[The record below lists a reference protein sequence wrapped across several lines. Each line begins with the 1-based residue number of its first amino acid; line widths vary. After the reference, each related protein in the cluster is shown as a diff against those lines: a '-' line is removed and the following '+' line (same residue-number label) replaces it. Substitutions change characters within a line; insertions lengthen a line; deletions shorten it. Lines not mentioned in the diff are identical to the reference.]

1 MEPDMS
7 APLIA
12 ASNTGKSSMIRPR
25 RSALYMPG
33 FNARAL
39 EKARTLPADVLILD
53 LEDAVAPESKD
64 IARRQVHAAVTA
76 GGYGPR
82 EIVIRVNAAGTPWFE
97 EDLAVAISAAPD
109 AILIPKVGDPGDLA
123 SVGKRLTQAAAP
135 ERTRVWAMMETPLG
149 MLNAAQIA
157 RANVDH
163 PESRLAVLVLGTNDL
178 AKETRA
184 EIVPE
189 RWTMLPWLMTCVAAA
204 RAYGLEVLD
213 GAYNNFRDES
223 GLRREAE
230 QGKEMG
236 MDGKTVIHPDQVVP
250 VNQIFSPSP
259 ADVASAQRIME
270 AFEKPENKGRG
281 VITVDGR
288 MVELLHAEMAARTVA
303 IAKAIAKHAGD

>member
-1 MEPDMS
+1 MPTMS
-7 APLIA
+7 APSPSPIPA
-12 ASNTGKSSMIRPR
+12 HPRPR

-53 LEDAVAPESKD
+53 LEDAVAPESKA
-64 IARRQVHAAVTA
+64 IARSQVHAAVTA
-76 GGYGPR
+76 GGYGAR
-82 EIVIRVNAAGTPWFE
+82 EIIIRINAQGTPWFE
-97 EDLAVAISAAPD
+97 EDLAAAIAAVPD
-109 AILIPKVGDPGDLA
+109 AILIPKVGSPDDLEAIGRRMRAADA
-123 SVGKRLTQAAAP
+123 S

-149 MLNAAQIA
+149 MLNAAEIA
-157 RANVDH
+157 RAARRH
-163 PESRLAVLVLGTNDL
+163 PDSRLSALVLGTNDL

-204 RAYGLEVLD
+204 RAYGLEILD

-259 ADVASAQRIME
+259 ADVAAARRILE
-270 AFEKPENKGRG
+270 AFARPENKGRG

-303 IAKAIAKHAGD
+303 IAQTIAAHAGS

>member
-1 MEPDMS
+1 MPISTPSPSPAM
-7 APLIA
+7 PRL
-12 ASNTGKSSMIRPR
+12 RPR

-53 LEDAVAPESKD
+53 LEDAVAPESKV
-64 IARRQVHAAVTA
+64 IARGQVHAAVTA
-76 GGYGPR
+76 GGYGAR
-82 EIVIRVNAAGTPWFE
+82 EIVIRINAQGTPWFE
-97 EDLAVAISAAPD
+97 EDLAAAIAAVPD
-109 AILIPKVGDPGDLA
+109 AILIPKVGSPDDVEAIGRRMRAANA
-123 SVGKRLTQAAAP
+123 S
-135 ERTRVWAMMETPLG
+135 EHTRVWAMMETPLG
-149 MLNAAQIA
+149 MLNAGGIAQAA
-157 RANVDH
+157 RRHSD
-163 PESRLAVLVLGTNDL
+163 SRLSTLVLGTNDL

-204 RAYGLEVLD
+204 RAYGLEILD

-259 ADVASAQRIME
+259 ADVAAARRILE
-270 AFEKPENKGRG
+270 AFERPENKGKG

-303 IAKAIAKHAGD
+303 IAQAIAAHARA

>member
-1 MEPDMS
+1 MS
-7 APLIA
+7 AQPVA
-12 ASNTGKSSMIRPR
+12 APNSGKPGAIRPR

-53 LEDAVAPESKD
+53 LEDAVAPESKE
-64 IARRQVHAAVTA
+64 IARRQVHVAVTA
-76 GGYGPR
+76 GGYEPR

-97 EDLAVAISAAPD
+97 EDLAAAISAAPD
-109 AILIPKVGDPGDLA
+109 AILIPKVGHPDDVTAIGRRMA
-123 SVGKRLTQAAAP
+123 AAAAP
-135 ERTRVWAMMETPLG
+135 ERTRLWAMMETPLG
-149 MLNAAQIA
+149 LLNAAQIA
-157 RANVDH
+157 RARIDH
-163 PESRLAVLVLGTNDL
+163 PESRLSVLVLGTNDL

-189 RWTMLPWLMTCVAAA
+189 RWTMMPWLMTCVAAA

-259 ADVASAQRIME
+259 ADVAAARRIME

-288 MVELLHAEMAARTVA
+288 MVELLHAEMAARTLA
-303 IAKAIAKHAGD
+303 IAQAIGAHASG

>member
-1 MEPDMS
+1 MS
-7 APLIA
+7 AQPVA
-12 ASNTGKSSMIRPR
+12 APNSGKPGAIRPR

-33 FNARAL
+33 FNGRAL

-53 LEDAVAPESKD
+53 LEDAVAPESKE

-82 EIVIRVNAAGTPWFE
+82 EIVIRVNAASTPWFE
-97 EDLAVAISAAPD
+97 DDLAAAISAAPD
-109 AILIPKVGDPGDLA
+109 AILIPKVGHPDDVAAIGRRMTA
-123 SVGKRLTQAAAP
+123 AAAP
-135 ERTRVWAMMETPLG
+135 ERTRLWAMMETPLG
-149 MLNAAQIA
+149 ILNAAQIGRA
-157 RANVDH
+157 RIDH
-163 PESRLAVLVLGTNDL
+163 PESRLSVLVLGTNDL

-189 RWTMLPWLMTCVAAA
+189 RWTMMPWLMTCVAAA

-259 ADVASAQRIME
+259 ADVAAARRIMD

-288 MVELLHAEMAARTVA
+288 LVELLHAEMAARTLA
-303 IAKAIAKHAGD
+303 IAQAISKHSGG

>member
-1 MEPDMS
+1 MPAMS
-7 APLIA
+7 TFPAPAKPKTL
-12 ASNTGKSSMIRPR
+12 RPR

-64 IARRQVHAAVTA
+64 IARAQVHAAVTA

-82 EIVIRVNAAGTPWFE
+82 EIVIRVNAEGTPWFE
-97 EDLAVAISAAPD
+97 ADLAAAISAAPD
-109 AILIPKVGDPGDLA
+109 AILIPKVGGPADVAAIGR
-123 SVGKRLTQAAAP
+123 RLQAAKAP
-135 ERTRVWAMMETPLG
+135 DRTRVWAMMETPLG
-149 MLNAAQIA
+149 MLNAGEIA
-157 RANVDH
+157 RAGVTH
-163 PESRLAVLVLGTNDL
+163 PESRLSLLVLGTNDL

-204 RAYGLEVLD
+204 RAYGLEILD

-259 ADVASAQRIME
+259 ADVAAAKRILE
-270 AFEKPENKGRG
+270 AFAKPENKGRG
-281 VITVDGR
+281 VITVDGK
-288 MVELLHAEMAARTVA
+288 MVELLHAEMAARTVTIAQA
-303 IAKAIAKHAGD
+303 IANHAGR

>member
-1 MEPDMS
+1 MS
-7 APLIA
+7 AQPVA
-12 ASNTGKSSMIRPR
+12 ALNSGKPGAIRPR

-33 FNARAL
+33 FNGRAL

-53 LEDAVAPESKD
+53 LEDAVAPESKE

-82 EIVIRVNAAGTPWFE
+82 EIVIRVNAASTPWFE
-97 EDLAVAISAAPD
+97 DDLAAAISAAPD
-109 AILIPKVGDPGDLA
+109 AILIPKVGHPDDVAAIGRRMTA
-123 SVGKRLTQAAAP
+123 AAAP
-135 ERTRVWAMMETPLG
+135 ERTRLWAMMETPLG
-149 MLNAAQIA
+149 ILNAAQIGRA
-157 RANVDH
+157 RIDH
-163 PESRLAVLVLGTNDL
+163 PESRLSVLVLGTNDL

-189 RWTMLPWLMTCVAAA
+189 RWTMMPWLMTCVAAA

-259 ADVASAQRIME
+259 ADVAAARRIMD

-288 MVELLHAEMAARTVA
+288 MVELLHAEMAARTLA
-303 IAKAIAKHAGD
+303 IAQAISKHSGG

>member
-1 MEPDMS
+1 MS
-7 APLIA
+7 AHTVTA
-12 ASNTGKSSMIRPR
+12 CSSSKSSVIRPR

-97 EDLAVAISAAPD
+97 EDLAAAISAAPD
-109 AILIPKVGDPGDLA
+109 AILIPKVGHPGDLA
-123 SVGKRLTQAAAP
+123 SIGKRLTQAAAP
-135 ERTRVWAMMETPLG
+135 VRTRVWAMMETPLG

-157 RANVDH
+157 RATIDH
-163 PESRLAVLVLGTNDL
+163 PECRLSVLVLGTNDL

-303 IAKAIAKHAGD
+303 IAKAIANHADD

>member
-1 MEPDMS
+1 MS
-7 APLIA
+7 ASPSA
-12 ASNTGKSSMIRPR
+12 AANLGKSGVIRPR

-82 EIVIRVNAAGTPWFE
+82 EIVIRVNAAGTPWFQ
-97 EDLAVAISAAPD
+97 EDLAAAIAAAPD
-109 AILIPKVGDPGDLA
+109 AILIPKVGHPDDLA
-123 SVGKRLTQAAAP
+123 SVGRHLTQAAAP

-157 RANVDH
+157 RSHIDH
-163 PESRLAVLVLGTNDL
+163 PESRLSVLVLGTNDL

-259 ADVASAQRIME
+259 ADVAAAQRIME

-303 IAKAIAKHAGD
+303 IAKAIAGHAGG